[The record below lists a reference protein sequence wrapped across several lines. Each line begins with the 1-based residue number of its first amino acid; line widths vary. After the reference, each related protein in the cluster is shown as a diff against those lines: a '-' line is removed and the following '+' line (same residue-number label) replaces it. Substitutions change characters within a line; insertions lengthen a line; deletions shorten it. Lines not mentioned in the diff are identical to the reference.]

1 MREGIKEKGVGRA
14 IIGVALGCFFLSGIS
29 GLIYEVVWTRML
41 ILIFGS
47 TTFAISTILTA
58 YMGGL
63 ALGSL
68 LAGQYI
74 DQSANPLKVYGW
86 LEIGI
91 GLYGL
96 AIAWIFSGLVPIY
109 KVIWDIFHPSFYA
122 FSLVRFALIFIVLM
136 IPTTLMGATL
146 PVLSK
151 FYARKQE
158 KIGLRVGLLYALN
171 TIGAVVGCFGAG
183 FLLLPGVGVLRTTL
197 IAVAVNIILGI
208 VVLGMDWVKGDKRE
222 GRERGGKNGVYGV
235 KGSMESR
242 DREEERGKRHSPLS
256 DLPTSQPKGLLVLAA
271 FGVSGFAAMV
281 YEVAWSRVLSLIIGS
296 SVYGFCIMLTTFLA
310 GLALGSFIC
319 SGFVDRLRRR
329 ILTFSILQAVIAL
342 SAFSALYL
350 FRELPYLFF
359 VMFYKIGHSQNLL
372 FFTKFLLAF
381 MVMFIPTLLMGAV
394 FPLVIKIYTAEV
406 SKVGRFVGK
415 AYSINTL
422 GAVLGSFSGGFILIP
437 LLGIQGS
444 LLLAIALNLV
454 LAAAFAPLIEV
465 RRRLGKVSYAPA
477 LALLF
482 AFVFLFPPRWEP
494 TLMSS
499 GMPVYVSRFPEN
511 LSRERFFDI
520 FSSEKIKELFYREG
534 VDTTVI
540 VNKEGDDIYL
550 RVNGKTDASSGRDME
565 TQVLSGHYPLLFS
578 RGLDDILVIGMGS
591 GVTVGSIER
600 YPVKR
605 VTCVEIESSI
615 IEATRFFNEVNNRPL
630 EDPRTRI
637 SVNDGRNYLLVTP
650 DKFDVIVSEP
660 SNPWMTGCA
669 NLFTREYFETA
680 AQRLKRGGI
689 IGQWLQLYSLTA
701 DDLRSL
707 MKTFHSVFPE
717 VLVFYGVIPADL
729 ILLGSQ
735 ERFEMDV
742 GRLRARLD
750 RKEVREDL
758 ERVGIRDLQALLG
771 RFVMGTEGVERFTEG
786 AVENTD
792 DNVLI
797 EFSAPR
803 HMSIKG
809 IIFNFDEY
817 YPASKGIRDYLVNYG
832 DSEEERREFLERVLA
847 ILTWTRERAVYAEE
861 NYQNAIRYLRAKEYD
876 KAAVELKRAVELNP
890 EFDEAHLRLGVAYH
904 RMGTLDEAIS
914 QFQRALEI
922 SPRYVAAHSNLGSI
936 YYFKG
941 MLEEAANEFKEALKI
956 DPYLPVVHNNLGG
969 VYFKKGMIKL
979 ASSQVQK
986 ALNLNP
992 GYADAHKNLGFIY
1005 LRQGLVSAAIKEF
1018 KRFIAIDD
1026 SSAFV
1031 RATLGN
1037 IYLGKGEIR
1046 EAEKELI
1053 RALEI
1058 DPQYPKAHFYLASVY
1073 ERVDREKAI
1082 QQWRRYLEVASDQPG
1097 EASIIHSVRKRLK
1110 QLER

>member
-1 MREGIKEKGVGRA
+1 MMGEKGENRKVVGRT

-63 ALGSL
+63 ALGSF

-74 DQSANPLKVYGW
+74 DRSTNPLRVYGW

-109 KVIWDIFHPSFYA
+109 KVIWGTFHPSFYA
-122 FSLVRFALIFIVLM
+122 FSLIRFSLIFIVLA

-151 FYARKQE
+151 FYARGQE
-158 KIGLRVGLLYALN
+158 KLGLRVGMLYALN
-171 TIGAVVGCFGAG
+171 TIGAVVGSFAAG
-183 FLLLPGVGVLRTTL
+183 FSLLPGVGVLRTTL

-208 VVLGMDWVKGDKRE
+208 VVLGMARVKGDKGE
-222 GRERGGKNGVYGV
+222 KKERRGV
-235 KGSMESR
+235 K
-242 DREEERGKRHSPLS
+242 KHSPLS
-256 DLPTSQPKGLLVLAA
+256 DFPTSQPKGLLVLAA

-296 SVYGFCIMLTTFLA
+296 SVYGFVIMLTTFLA

-319 SGFVDRLRRR
+319 SVFVDRLRRK
-329 ILTFSILQAVIAL
+329 ILIFSVLQAVIAL

-350 FRELPYLFF
+350 FRELPYLFYL
-359 VMFYKIGHSQNLL
+359 MFYKIGHSQNLL

-394 FPLVIKIYTAEV
+394 FPLVIKIYTVEV

-444 LLLAIALNLV
+444 LLVAIVLNLV
-454 LAAAFAPLIEV
+454 LAAAFVPLIEV
-465 RRRLGKVSYAPA
+465 RGRLGKVSYAPA

-482 AFVFLFPPRWEP
+482 ALVFLFPPRWNP

-520 FSSEKIKELFYREG
+520 FSPEKIKELFYREG

-565 TQVLSGHYPLLFS
+565 TQVLSGHYPMLFS

-605 VTCVEIESSI
+605 VDCVEIEPSI

-660 SNPWMTGCA
+660 SNPWMAGCS
-669 NLFTREYFETA
+669 NLFTREYFETV
-680 AQRLKRGGI
+680 AQRLKKGGI

-735 ERFEMDV
+735 ERLEMDV
-742 GRLRARLD
+742 ERLRARLD

-758 ERVGIRDLQALLG
+758 ERIGIRDVEALLG
-771 RFVMGTEGVERFTEG
+771 RFVMGTKGVERFTED

-803 HMSIKG
+803 HMFMKG
-809 IIFNFDEY
+809 TIFNFDEY

-832 DSEEERREFLERVLA
+832 DSEEKRREFLERTLA

-861 NYQNAIRYLRAKEYD
+861 NYQNAIRYFRAKEYD
-876 KAAVELKRAVELNP
+876 KAAVELRRAVELNP
-890 EFDEAHLRLGVAYH
+890 EFDEAHLQLGLAYH
-904 RMGTLDEAIS
+904 RMGKLNEAIS
-914 QFQRALEI
+914 HFQRALEI
-922 SPRYVAAHSNLGSI
+922 SPRYAAAHSNLGSI

-941 MLEEAANEFKEALKI
+941 MLEEAAHEFKAALKI

-969 VYFKKGMIKL
+969 VYFKKGMIEL
-979 ASSQVQK
+979 AISEVQK
-986 ALNLNP
+986 ALNINP
-992 GYADAHKNLGFIY
+992 GYAEAYKNLGFIY
-1005 LRQGLVSAAIKEF
+1005 LHQGLVSAAIEEF
-1018 KRFIAIDD
+1018 KQFIAIDD
-1026 SSAFV
+1026 RSAFV

-1037 IYLGKGEIR
+1037 IYLKKGKIR
-1046 EAEKELI
+1046 EAEKELL

-1058 DPQYPKAHFYLASVY
+1058 DLQYPKAHFYLASVY
-1073 ERVDREKAI
+1073 ERVDKEKAI
-1082 QQWRRYLEVASDQPG
+1082 RQWRRYLEVARG
-1097 EASIIHSVRKRLK
+1097 EPSEAHIIPSVRKRLE
-1110 QLER
+1110 QLEK